1 MTESQ
6 TNRKLDTR
14 NPSKVRL
21 FYAISSSTHKND
33 KATQEVR
40 FMLVGHI
47 YGKEKIINE
56 IATQLKVDE
65 RNIAGIVWSFLDYP
79 LDVNSQFR
87 KCSPLMLACRRNKVA
102 LFCRF
107 HFVSLFFSFI
117 FCFFL
122 FP

>member
-1 MTESQ
+1 MNESPKKEN
-6 TNRKLDTR
+6 TGAR

-47 YGKEKIINE
+47 YGKEKMVNE
-56 IATQLKVDE
+56 IATQLKLNE
-65 RNIAGIVWSFLDYP
+65 RNVAGIVWSFLDYP

-87 KCSPLMLACRRNKVA
+87 KCSPLMLACRRNKVSRA
-102 LFCRF
+102 
-107 HFVSLFFSFI
+107 SF
-117 FCFFL
+117 
-122 FP
+122 